1 MVVISRIAVQ
11 FSTSGARQI
20 IEAEERVRNAI
31 SETARTAARSVNTT
45 QRWMERNKTALA
57 AIGIAAGGAMA
68 AVISRTP
75 DLVAGLSEAQLYFS
89 MFAQEIGQTWAP
101 ALEKFNELLEDAYE
115 WFEKLPDPVKNL
127 IGMISGVGLALLLA
141 IPAVALF
148 VGSLGTIATALAG
161 VAVGP
166 FVGAMGL
173 LTLGLAVV
181 AGALLGG
188 IVVWGLWKLG
198 VLQAVEDAGAWFG
211 QFARNTLTVLG
222 NLWDN
227 LVEWGGLVAAS
238 AGLWGSQFA
247 LNWVEGITKNIPFLG
262 DALAPKIDSLRSAL
276 DTAGVELQRRWDE
289 WNTSG
294 GFRDGLM
301 EGMIVSTPTPNRT
314 VSDTIGGLDS
324 WIFGTGAGSGA
335 GSTQADRLAEMFAGM
350 PDFAIPPGYDEAA
363 EKLLDL
369 QRQAE
374 ALDATAAITSSN
386 VSGSMSN
393 MAANVSTSSQG
404 MTGTVDTAATA
415 TATSFDNLV
424 AQSPKWGSDL
434 MGLFVVGL
442 NSQYPALLSAVA
454 RIRSTI
460 ESALSFDIVD
470 NDRAAMRWGSD
481 FVEMFGRGMHQAI
494 PAMAIPVPV
503 PAPAAAGGGGGGG
516 TVYNITVPVEVQVNG
531 AEARN
536 FDERKIAVMVRD
548 EIGQALRSRGR

>member
-1 MVVISRIAVQ
+1 MVVISQIAIQ
-11 FSTSGARQI
+11 FAASGARQVV
-20 IEAEERVRNAI
+20 EAEERVRNAI
-31 SETARTAARSVNTT
+31 SETARTASRSVNTT
-45 QRWMERNKTALA
+45 QRWMERHKTALA
-57 AIGIAAGGAMA
+57 SIGIAAGGAMA
-68 AVISRTP
+68 AIISRTP

-101 ALEKFNELLEDAYE
+101 ALEKFNGLLEDALE
-115 WFEKLPDPVKNL
+115 WFEKLPDPVKNA

-141 IPAVALF
+141 IPTVALF
-148 VGSLGTIATALAG
+148 AWSLGTISTALAG

-188 IVVWGLWKLG
+188 IAVWALWKLG

-247 LNWVEGITKNIPFLG
+247 LNWVDGITKNIPFLG
-262 DALAPKIDSLRSAL
+262 DALAPKIDSLKTAL
-276 DTAGVELQRRWDE
+276 DSAGVELQRRWDE

-301 EGMIVSTPTPNRT
+301 EGMIVSAPTPNRT
-314 VSDTIGGLDS
+314 VSGTIGGLDS
-324 WIFGTGAGSGA
+324 WLFGTGTGA

-350 PDFAIPPGYDEAA
+350 PDFAMPPGYDEAA

-374 ALDATAAITSSN
+374 DLDATAAITSSN
-386 VSGSMSN
+386 VSGSMSS

-404 MTGTVDTAATA
+404 MTGSVDTTVSATS
-415 TATSFDNLV
+415 TSFDNLV
-424 AQSPKWGSDL
+424 ARSPKWGSDL
-434 MGLFVVGL
+434 MGHFVVGL

-460 ESALSFDIVD
+460 ESALSFDIAT

-481 FVEMFGRGMHQAI
+481 LVEMFGTGMRQAM
-494 PAMAIPVPV
+494 PMMAIPSPV
-503 PAPAAAGGGGGGG
+503 PALAAAGGGGGGG
-516 TVYNITVPVEVQVNG
+516 PVYNITVPVEVQVNG
-531 AEARN
+531 AEAKT